1 MIDFNDRNSH
11 LHVLPILLI
20 RPKFP
25 VFDCKIPMK
34 PKAII
39 REINTCMEDMVV
51 VMPQDSTN

>member
-1 MIDFNDRNSH
+1 MLDFNDRNSH
-11 LHVLPILLI
+11 LQILPILLI

-39 REINTCMEDMVV
+39 REINTFMEDMIVA
-51 VMPQDSTN
+51 MPLDSTN